1 MTPIMSDQ
9 DVNDLLA
16 FFAESLKT
24 ILGDQLLGLYLTGSL
39 TYGDFDRGSSDI
51 DFLAVLNQVLSGKNL
66 NRVKRVHAHIVSS
79 YPVWAK
85 RIEGSYVTK
94 EMLGSMHPPGTP
106 RPYINEGR
114 FWDPDPLYGN
124 EWLINLY
131 ALYQCGVSLVG
142 PDPKIFI
149 GPIDISDVREASKRD
164 LLEEW
169 QPKLRDQSFFANS
182 HYQAYAILTM
192 CRILHRA
199 RNSGLAS
206 KRIAATWVKRAYG
219 NPWSDLIERAERW
232 QHGRELNAKE
242 ETADFIK
249 FTLDQIAAGTSQ
261 QSNDQNR

>member
-1 MTPIMSDQ
+1 MSNQ

-16 FFAESLKT
+16 FLAESLKA
-24 ILGDQLLGLYLTGSL
+24 ILGDQLFGLYLTGSL
-39 TYGDFDRGSSDI
+39 TYGGFDRGSSDI
-51 DFLAVLNQVLSGKNL
+51 DFLAVLHQALSGENLNQV
-66 NRVKRVHAHIVSS
+66 RRVHARIASS
-79 YPVWAK
+79 YPIWAN

-94 EMLGSMHPPGTP
+94 EMLSNIQPPRTP

-114 FWDPDPLYGN
+114 FWDPDPVYGN

-131 ALYQCGVSLVG
+131 ALYKRGVSLTG
-142 PDPKIFI
+142 PDPKTFI
-149 GPIDISDVREASKRD
+149 GPINISEVREASKRD

-206 KRIAATWVKRAYG
+206 KRMAAAWVKRAYG
-219 NPWSDLIERAERW
+219 KRWSNLIERAETW
-232 QHGRELNAKE
+232 QHGRELNARE
-242 ETADFIK
+242 ETIDFIR
-249 FTLDQIAAGTSQ
+249 FTVDQIVAGI
-261 QSNDQNR
+261 